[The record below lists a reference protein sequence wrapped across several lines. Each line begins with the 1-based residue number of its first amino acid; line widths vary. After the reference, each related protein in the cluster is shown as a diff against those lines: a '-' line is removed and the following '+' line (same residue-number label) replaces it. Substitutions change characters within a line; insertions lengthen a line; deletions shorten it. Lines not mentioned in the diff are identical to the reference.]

1 MMTTRRILAAAVLAA
16 MFLPARAMAQES
28 GGMVPAREALRNAGF
43 EIPTPAERAERS
55 RRDRRIQRLW
65 STALIGAGGAVGALV
80 GFSRNEWAVDEGWVG
95 VGIAGTALGFG
106 LYGIFEPLSWRGV
119 ELEPRVLA
127 SRRPY
132 GAISRP
138 ARGAALAVHW

>member
-1 MMTTRRILAAAVLAA
+1 M
-16 MFLPARAMAQES
+16 AR
-28 GGMVPAREALRNAGF
+28 
-43 EIPTPAERAERS
+43 
-55 RRDRRIQRLW
+55 
-65 STALIGAGGAVGALV
+65 GGAVGALV
-80 GFSRNEWAVDEGWVG
+80 GFSRNEWALDEGWVG